1 GEFMEDENILRNAVN
16 LQVLKFHYPEIE
28 SIIDIASHVAVYQF
42 DVGSQKWL
50 KTSIEGTFFLVKDQR
65 ARVGYVILNRN
76 SPENLYLFINHPSNV
91 HLVDRYLIHRTEN
104 QHVVG
109 LWMFDPNDMS
119 RIFNIVKES
128 LLR

>member
-1 GEFMEDENILRNAVN
+1 MNIVFYSTFMFLFNSL
-16 LQVLKFHYPEIE
+16 LTFK
-28 SIIDIASHVAVYQF
+28 
-42 DVGSQKWL
+42 L